1 MKRIFDNL
9 KVFIASGDCQFN
21 KALAEFLSF
30 ELNVEVVGIS
40 ETYKDLIR
48 SKNIHRANLIILDT
62 NFSDYKCSDAVN
74 HIFFHN
80 HRQNII
86 ALASENKQMCLESII
101 LLGFKGVL
109 LKDRFFDDLTNAIN
123 AIIHGKM
130 YFPTDIERE
139 HSLIKKN

>member
-1 MKRIFDNL
+1 MNRVLDNL
-9 KVFIASGDCQFN
+9 KVFIACGDSQFN
-21 KALAEFLSF
+21 KALVEFLSF

-48 SKNIHRANLIILDT
+48 SKNIHRANLILLDT
-62 NFSDYKCSDAVN
+62 NFSDCKCSDAVN
-74 HIFFHN
+74 NIFFHN

-86 ALASENKQMCLESII
+86 ALTSENKKMCLESII
-101 LLGFKGVL
+101 LLGFKGL
-109 LKDRFFDDLTNAIN
+109 ILKDRFFDDLTNAIN
-123 AIIHGKM
+123 AIINGKM